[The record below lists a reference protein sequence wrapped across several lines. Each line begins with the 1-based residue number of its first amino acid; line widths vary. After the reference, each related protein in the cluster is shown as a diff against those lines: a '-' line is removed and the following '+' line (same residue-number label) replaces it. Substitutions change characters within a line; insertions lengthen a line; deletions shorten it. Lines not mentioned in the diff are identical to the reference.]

1 MSKSNIE
8 KRIKDLEVKSGI
20 GSAAGQYVLRIIF
33 GQGMQCKGDYRE
45 IRWLMAKD
53 EDPKG
58 RFVRALEPGEIIGD
72 EPSWLGAD
80 DIDPGNIGDQIKRY

>member
-1 MSKSNIE
+1 
-8 KRIKDLEVKSGI
+8 
-20 GSAAGQYVLRIIF
+20 
-33 GQGMQCKGDYRE
+33 MQCKGDYRE

-58 RFVRALEPGEIIGD
+58 RFVRVLEPGEIIGD

-80 DIDPGNIGDQIKRY
+80 DIDPGT